1 MNMIST
7 GAFQTEMDASNKQD
21 TLAKKFVAVWEKKN
35 SKAARAGG
43 VSLMALSLA
52 ACGSDD
58 DTATTTT
65 GTTTTTSTTTT
76 TTAVNQSV
84 VLTTGLDQAAGGA
97 GADTISGTVGNA
109 EPTITAGDSVTGG
122 DGADTFAIISTGTTG
137 TVAGVTMSGIE
148 TVRVSDTST
157 GATTVNMA
165 GVTGVST
172 VESFGSAHT
181 NTVSFTNV
189 GALVELSLS
198 NTSGAGAHTV
208 TYSAATVLGTAD
220 VQAITLDNATNTGV
234 TTIAGVETV
243 NIAASGNSSGD
254 FVLANASTV
263 ALTAADATTLTL
275 TNAANTSLTAVTAAG
290 AGAATLLVDYDLGE
304 LSVTG
309 SAQADTFDLSSGAMG
324 ANDSLDGGDGSDTLL
339 YQSTADVT
347 SIAGTAATTV
357 ISNVEV
363 LELEADD
370 DAINGSAA
378 DFTIDLDT
386 TEGVTSIVLDAN
398 DANATATSVFTL
410 NDLNATQMGAISAQ
424 VAVGGADVRLD
435 AKDGSGTADTATVS
449 AALGSTSGTLT
460 VTDSNNDIE
469 SITIN
474 ATGDANQTISLAAS
488 LAAGSTAAAGT
499 LTITGGAAART
510 MTIAGTASTADTI
523 DMSGVLSDTTLTMG
537 TVDATITGGS
547 GDDDISFANTLTS
560 ADTID
565 LGAGNDRII
574 IDPSSNLVAAPT
586 ISNVEELEIGA
597 TGTVSLNLT
606 GAGIPEIVL
615 QAQAGVTNVATLVNM
630 AGITTITADSGAA
643 NTSDDFNGLT
653 LQGTGYA
660 GTADAVTFNVT
671 ADTNDSTFGI
681 MTLNGIEDVTIN
693 VTGDGDDED
702 ATFNNITSTS
712 LNNVTV
718 TSSGYGASSVS
729 TDIVLGAVNDGGSNT
744 MLTFD
749 ASGTNTGV
757 SVTLA
762 DMIASG
768 SVTGSAYY
776 DTISIVGSAANVT
789 VSAGAGNDTITG
801 STGVDFLYGGA
812 GNDTIDSGDTDTA
825 ATATQIFAGAGN
837 DTVTVDEADIV
848 TLGTGNDIVFID
860 SATTTNGTPDIVDLD
875 FLDFASGQGGDVID
889 LGNAARAIAI
899 DADYIAIAGTAAES
913 LLAISTGTNV
923 SVAAGLTILT
933 ATTGEAADVDSLA
946 NIITRLNDMA
956 ADGTTTTTD
965 IVDGAD
971 NGDDFLLMIDDG
983 TDTALVHVEGDTLAV
998 ALVSAEV
1005 DIVAIFR
1012 GVETSS
1018 FTSENFADFVI

>member
-1 MNMIST
+1 MEVATNST
-7 GAFQTEMDASNKQD
+7 STS
-21 TLAKKFVAVWEKKN
+21 
-35 SKAARAGG
+35 
-43 VSLMALSLA
+43 
-52 ACGSDD
+52 
-58 DTATTTT
+58 
-65 GTTTTTSTTTT
+65 TSTTTT
-76 TTAVNQSV
+76 TTTTTAASQSII
-84 VLTTGLDQAAGGA
+84 LTVGLDQAEGGS

-109 EPTITAGDSVTGG
+109 DPTITAGDSVTGG
-122 DGADTFAIISTGTTG
+122 SGADTFAIISTGTTG

-165 GVTGVST
+165 GVTGVTT

-181 NTVSFTNV
+181 NTISFTNV
-189 GALVELSLS
+189 GSLAELSLS
-198 NTSGAGAHTV
+198 NTSGAGGHTV
-208 TYSAATVLGTAD
+208 TYSAATVAGTAD
-220 VQAITLDNATNTGV
+220 VQAISLDNATNTGV

-243 NIAASGNSSGD
+243 NISASGNSSGN
-254 FVLANASTV
+254 FVLANAGTV
-263 ALTAADATTLTL
+263 ALTAADDTTLTL
-275 TNAANTSLTAVTAAG
+275 TNAANTSLTSVTAAG
-290 AGAATLLVDYDLGE
+290 AGKATLLVDYDLAE

-309 SAQADTFDLSSGAMG
+309 SAQADTFDLSSGTMA

-339 YQSTADVT
+339 YQSTTDIT

-370 DAINGSAA
+370 DGAGGTAA

-386 TEGVTSIVLDAN
+386 VEGVTSVVLDAN
-398 DANATATSVFTL
+398 DTGATASIFTL

-424 VAVGGADVRLD
+424 LVAGGADVRLD
-435 AKDGSGTADTATVS
+435 AKDGTGTADSATVS
-449 AALGSTSGTLT
+449 ATMGTGAGTLV
-460 VTDSNNDIE
+460 VTDSNNNIE
-469 SITIN
+469 SVTIN
-474 ATGDANQTISLAAS
+474 ATGDANQTIGLAAS
-488 LAAGSTAAAGT
+488 LAAGSTAANGT
-499 LTITGGAAART
+499 LTVTGGAAGRT
-510 MTIAGTASTADTI
+510 MTIAGTASTADTV
-523 DMSGVLSDTTLTMG
+523 DLSGVLSDTTLTMG
-537 TVDATITGGS
+537 TVNATITGGS
-547 GDDDISFANTLTS
+547 GDDDISFANTLTTS
-560 ADTID
+560 DTID

-597 TGTVSLNLT
+597 TGTVSLNFT

-615 QAQAGVTNVATLVNM
+615 QAQNAVTNVATLVNM

-660 GTADAVTFNVT
+660 GTADAVTINVT
-671 ADTNDSTFGI
+671 SDTDQSTFGV
-681 MTLNGIEDVTIN
+681 MTLNGMEDVTLA
-693 VTGDGDDED
+693 VTGSASDFDT
-702 ATFNNITSTS
+702 TFNNITSTS
-712 LNNVTV
+712 LNNFTV
-718 TSSGYGASSVS
+718 TSTGYGASSTS

-749 ASGTNTGV
+749 ASGANTGV

-789 VSAGAGNDTITG
+789 VTAGAGNDTITG

-848 TLGTGNDIVFID
+848 TLGTGTDIVFID
-860 SATTTNGTPDIVDLD
+860 SATTTAGTPDIVDLD
-875 FLDFASGQGGDVID
+875 FLDFAAGQGGDVID
-889 LGNAARAIAI
+889 FGDGARGTAI
-899 DADYIAIAGTAAES
+899 DADFIALAGTTADS
-913 LLAISTGTNV
+913 TLVISTGTNV
-923 SVAAGLTILT
+923 TAAAGLTILT
-933 ATTGEAADVDSLA
+933 ATTAEAADVDSLA

-956 ADGTTTTTD
+956 ADAGGTTTD

-971 NGDDFLLMIDDG
+971 NGDDFMLLIDDG

-1018 FTSENFADFVI
+1018 FTSENFADFVV

>member
-7 GAFQTEMDASNKQD
+7 GAFQTEMDASNKQT
-21 TLAKKFVAVWEKKN
+21 TLAEKFAAVWEKKN

-58 DTATTTT
+58 DTAATTT
-65 GTTTTTSTTTT
+65 GTTTTTTTTT
-76 TTAVNQSV
+76 TPTNQSV

-109 EPTITAGDSVTGG
+109 EPTITAGDSVSGG

-165 GVTGVST
+165 GVTGVTT

-189 GALVELSLS
+189 GALADLSLS

-208 TYSAATVLGTAD
+208 TYSAATVVGTAD

-243 NIAASGNSSGD
+243 NIAASGNSSGN

-275 TNAANTSLTAVTAAG
+275 TNAGNTALTTVTAAG

-339 YQSTADVT
+339 YQSTADIT

-386 TEGVTSIVLDAN
+386 VEGVTSIVLDAN
-398 DANATATSVFTL
+398 DANTGSTSVFTL

-435 AKDGSGTADTATVS
+435 AKDGSGTADTATVT
-449 AALGSTSGTLT
+449 AALSSTSGTLT

-469 SITIN
+469 SVTIN
-474 ATGDANQTISLAAS
+474 ATGDADQTISLAAS
-488 LAAGSTAAAGT
+488 LAAGSTAANGT

-510 MTIAGTASTADTI
+510 MTIAGTAATADTI
-523 DMSGVLSDTTLTMG
+523 DLSGVLSDTTLTMG
-537 TVDATITGGS
+537 TVNATITGGS
-547 GDDDISFANTLTS
+547 GDDDISFANTLTTS
-560 ADTID
+560 DSID

-574 IDPSSNLVAAPT
+574 LDPSSNLVAAPT

-606 GAGIPEIVL
+606 GAGIPEVVL
-615 QAQAGVTNVATLVNM
+615 QAQVAVTNVATLVNM

-660 GTADAVTFNVT
+660 GTADAVTINVT
-671 ADTNDSTFGI
+671 SDTDQSTFGI
-681 MTLNGIEDVTIN
+681 MTLNGVEDVTLA
-693 VTGDGDDED
+693 VTGSGSDFDT
-702 ATFNNITSTS
+702 TFNNITSTS
-712 LNNVTV
+712 MNNLTV
-718 TSSGYGASSVS
+718 TSTGYGASSTT
-729 TDIVLGAVNDGGSNT
+729 TDIVLGAVNDGGSDT

-749 ASGTNTGV
+749 ATGANTGV

-762 DMIASG
+762 DMIASA
-768 SVTGSAYY
+768 SVSGSAYY

-789 VSAGAGNDTITG
+789 LTGGAGNDILTG
-801 STGVDFLYGGA
+801 ADNVDFIYGGA
-812 GNDTIDSGDTDTA
+812 GNDTIDSGDTDGS
-825 ATATQIFAGAGN
+825 ATASQIFAGAGN
-837 DTVTVDEADIV
+837 DVVTIDEADIV
-848 TLGTGNDIVFID
+848 TLGTGVDTVFID
-860 SATTTNGTPDIVDLD
+860 SALAAASTPAIVDLD
-875 FLDFASGQGGDVID
+875 FLDFAAGAGGDVID
-889 LGNAARAIAI
+889 FGNAGRTIAI
-899 DADYIAIAGTAAES
+899 DALYIVFAGGTNES
-913 LLAISTGTNV
+913 AMVLSTGTNT
-923 SVAAGLTILT
+923 SITLGLTVLT
-933 ATTGEAADVDSLA
+933 ATTAQATDVDSLA
-946 NIITRLNDMA
+946 GIVAGLLDLAGN
-956 ADGTTTTTD
+956 GGTTTD
-965 IVDGAD
+965 ILDLTA
-971 NGDDFLLMIDDG
+971 NTDDALVMIDDG
-983 TDTALVHVEGDTLAV
+983 TDTALIHIEGDTTNV
-998 ALVSAEV
+998 APSSSDV
-1005 DIVAIFR
+1005 DVIAIFR
-1012 GVETSS
+1012 SVETSA
-1018 FTSENFADFVI
+1018 FTSENFADFII

>member
-7 GAFQTEMDASNKQD
+7 GAFQNEMDASNRQA
-21 TLAKKFVAVWEKKN
+21 TLTEKFVAVWEKKN

-58 DTATTTT
+58 STSDTSSSTD
-65 GTTTTTSTTTT
+65 TTTT
-76 TTAVNQSV
+76 TTTVSSQSV

-97 GADTISGTVGNA
+97 GADTISGTVGND

-122 DGADTFAIISTGTTG
+122 AGADTFAIISTGTTG

-157 GATTVNMA
+157 GATTINMA
-165 GVTGVST
+165 GVTGVAT

-181 NTVSFTNV
+181 NTASFTNV
-189 GALVELSLS
+189 GNIVDLSLS
-198 NTSGAGAHTV
+198 NTSGTGAHTV
-208 TYSAATVLGTAD
+208 TYTASTVAGTAD

-243 NIAASGNSSGD
+243 NVTASGNSSQSL
-254 FVLANASTV
+254 VVAAASTV
-263 ALTAADATTLTL
+263 TLDAADNTTLTL
-275 TNAANTSLTAVTAAG
+275 TNAGNTSLTSVTASG
-290 AGAATLLVDYDLGE
+290 AGKATILVDYDLSE

-309 SAQADTFDLSSGAMG
+309 SANDDTFDLSSGTMA

-339 YQSTADVT
+339 YQSTTNVT

-370 DAINGSAA
+370 DGVGGTAA

-398 DANATATSVFTL
+398 DTGATQSVFTL

-424 VAVGGADVRLD
+424 LVAGGADVRID
-435 AKDGSGTADTATVS
+435 AKDGSGTADSATLS
-449 AALGSTSGTLT
+449 ATMGQGAGTLV
-460 VTDSNNDIE
+460 VTDSNNNIE
-469 SITIN
+469 SVTIN
-474 ATGDANQTISLAAS
+474 ATGDANQTINLAAS
-488 LAAGSTAAAGT
+488 VAAGSTAADGT

-510 MTIAGTASTADTI
+510 MTIGGTAATADTV
-523 DMSGVLSDTTLTMG
+523 DLSGVLSDTTLTMG

-547 GDDDISFANTLTS
+547 GDDDISFANTLTTNDS
-560 ADTID
+560 VD

-574 IDPSSNLVAAPT
+574 ITPSSNLTAAPT

-597 TGTVSLNLT
+597 TAAVSLNLT
-606 GAGIPEIVL
+606 NAGIPEIVL
-615 QAQAGVTNVATLVNM
+615 TAGTTSAVATLVNM
-630 AGITTITADSGAA
+630 AGITTVTADSGAA
-643 NTSDDFNGLT
+643 NSNDNFNGLT

-660 GTADAVTFNVT
+660 GTADAVTINVT
-671 ADTNDSTFGI
+671 ADTDTSDLGI
-681 MTLNGIEDVTIN
+681 MTLNGMEDITVN
-693 VTGDGDDED
+693 VTGSASDFN

-712 LNNVTV
+712 LNNMTV
-718 TSSGYGASSVS
+718 TSTGYGASSTS

-749 ASGTNTGV
+749 ASGANTGV

-776 DTISIVGSAANVT
+776 DTLNITGSGANVT
-789 VSAGAGNDTITG
+789 VTGGAGNDTITG
-801 STGVDFLYGGA
+801 STGVDYLYGGA

-825 ATATQIFAGAGN
+825 TTATQIFAGAGN
-837 DTVTVDEADIV
+837 DTVTVDEGDIV
-848 TLGTGNDIVFID
+848 TLGTGIDTVFID
-860 SATTTNGTPDIVDLD
+860 TAMAANATPDIVNLD
-875 FLDFASGQGGDVID
+875 FLDFAAGSGGDIID
-889 LGNAARAIAI
+889 FGNGARTTALDTA
-899 DADYIAIAGTAAES
+899 YIAGVTEASMVIA
-913 LLAISTGTNV
+913 TGTNV
-923 SVAAGLTILT
+923 SITAGLTILT
-933 ATTGEAADVDSLA
+933 ATTAEAADVDSLA
-946 NIITRLNDMA
+946 NIIAGLNDLA
-956 ADGTTTTTD
+956 GDGGTTTD
-965 IVDGAD
+965 ILDLSTSS
-971 NGDDFLLMIDDG
+971 DDALVLIDDG
-983 TDTALVHVEGDTLAV
+983 TDTALIHVEGDGINDAF
-998 ALVSAEV
+998 SSSDV
-1005 DIVAIFR
+1005 DVVAIFR
-1012 GVETSS
+1012 SVETSA
-1018 FTSENFADFVI
+1018 FTSENFADFVV